1 MLRFNF
7 NKITNLSVLAAL
19 FIQCACPTKRDAAS
33 NCIISLLPI
42 KQFVNYAGLTFF
54 IPNAWFGLGGI
65 KVD

>member
-1 MLRFNF
+1 MC
-7 NKITNLSVLAAL
+7 VLAAL
-19 FIQCACPTKRDAAS
+19 FIQCACPTKREAAS

-42 KQFVNYAGLTFF
+42 KQFGNYAGLTFF